1 MLLLT
6 CAAYINVEVMSPEM
20 RLHIR
25 RVSCRIRG
33 RSHIASLRAQVRY
46 FKCRRTVC
54 VLIME
59 ATRSFFPGTSAPHRD
74 KNISTFQNAASAPQ
88 VM

>member
-33 RSHIASLRAQVRY
+33 RSHIASFA
-46 FKCRRTVC
+46 
-54 VLIME
+54 
-59 ATRSFFPGTSAPHRD
+59 RSS
-74 KNISTFQNAASAPQ
+74 SLFQ
-88 VM
+88 M

>member
-33 RSHIASLRAQVRY
+33 PLTYRVFCALKFV
-46 FKCRRTVC
+46 
-54 VLIME
+54 
-59 ATRSFFPGTSAPHRD
+59 
-74 KNISTFQNAASAPQ
+74 ISNVDAR
-88 VM
+88 